1 MDAEN
6 IMQILKS
13 LVIGLGVLIFAGFGL
28 LAYGFYHKARD
39 PGWRMFSTAAPGGRA
54 AGPSAPFGTVGLEL
68 PAGCTIDD
76 VSPDGERAYLTIGPE
91 DGPCARIVVFD
102 VVAGRVLGVIKP
114 GR

>member
-1 MDAEN
+1 
-6 IMQILKS
+6 MQFLKS
-13 LVIGLGVLIFAGFGL
+13 LVIGLGVLIFVGLGL

-39 PGWRMFSTAAPGGRA
+39 PGWRMFSPPDAGGRPGA
-54 AGPSAPFGTVGLEL
+54 SAMPFGTVGLEL

-91 DGPCARIVVFD
+91 DGPCARVIVFD
-102 VVAGRVLGVIKP
+102 VIRGRVLGVIKS